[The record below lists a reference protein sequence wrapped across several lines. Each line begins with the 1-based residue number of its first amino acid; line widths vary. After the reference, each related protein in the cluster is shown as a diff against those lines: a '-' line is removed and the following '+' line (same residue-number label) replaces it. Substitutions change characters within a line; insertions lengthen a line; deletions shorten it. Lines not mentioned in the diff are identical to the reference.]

1 MARESAKPPYVVG
14 TIPQISQEMSPDA
27 MWNATLTLSLRQV
40 RIRKKEETGKERF
53 LVLNATYI

>member
-27 MWNATLTLSLRQV
+27 MWNATLSLRQV